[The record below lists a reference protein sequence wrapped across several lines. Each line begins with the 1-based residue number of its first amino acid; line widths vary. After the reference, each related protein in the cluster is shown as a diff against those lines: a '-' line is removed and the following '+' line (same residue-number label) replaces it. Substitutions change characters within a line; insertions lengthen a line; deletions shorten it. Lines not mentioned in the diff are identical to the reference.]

1 MPGKKMKKTTK
12 RKVTNPA
19 VLAKAKG
26 EGMYKYKKGKK
37 KK

>member
-1 MPGKKMKKTTK
+1 MPGKKMMKAKK
-12 RKVTNPA
+12 KVTRP
-19 VLAKAKG
+19 VLPKAKG